1 MNKFD
6 QQQRGLS
13 QETAQRLLLEHGPN
27 SVVEKEESL
36 LEEIAESLRE
46 PLVLLL
52 LGIGIL
58 TFMFGEWR
66 DAAIIFAVICAVAV
80 TEAFV
85 EWRAGRAISAL
96 SAMAEPT
103 AFVWRDD
110 KLIEIASDELVPGD
124 VIHLR
129 AGSRVPADAYLEEA
143 FDLAVDESLVT
154 GESRPVFRDTT
165 NSESAALLAGTAVL
179 RGSGRATVTRTGRD
193 STLGR
198 IAVLVARTKE
208 PKTPLQRR
216 MAELAKAL
224 LWVAIAASVLI
235 PVICIVAGR
244 PPKEMLL
251 TGLSLAFA
259 TVPEELS
266 VLIIVV
272 LGLGSLRLARKG
284 AIVRKLIAAETLGA
298 VTVIC
303 SDKTGTLTE
312 NRMVLVAAIPPAAF
326 AENLPTPTPLDPT
339 ILRAA
344 ILATE
349 TTALDPIDQA
359 VHEASEDLGAPP
371 NSTMHLFLFDR
382 TLRLASGYA
391 QAEGRLEAGVKGAP
405 EAVLERCVSFRSHD
419 GVRPLDM
426 ATRKKFIAQ
435 AQDLGQGGRVLGTAW
450 RSPVSPPADRNE
462 LERDLTFEGLL
473 IFRDPVRAEV
483 PEAVRALERAG
494 VTITVITGDQAS
506 TALAVAK
513 DAGLSISDTLTGAD
527 MAALDDQQ
535 LARRMAKGAIVAR
548 AQPEDK
554 LRIVRALGAQG
565 EIVMVTGDGVNDAP
579 ALRAAAVGVAMG
591 RGGTDPA
598 RQASQVVLTDD
609 SFATLVAAVR
619 EGRHLYDNF
628 RKVIRYYL
636 AVKVALILIM
646 AVVAILGLPLPFT
659 PVQIV
664 ILELFMDL
672 GAAFAFVN
680 QPADDNIMERPP
692 RDPDARFLDRAMN
705 ISLLIGAATL
715 AALVLVAFLV
725 GLNQFGIG
733 GARTLALVV
742 WLVGHACLGIAMAGS
757 HGLGRPKAL
766 LSNLPLV
773 GWLASALVSAG
784 VLLLVPTIG
793 STLGAAAVPLT
804 QGALWAL
811 CAAIVPLGLMPLG
824 LLDPPPP
831 GRRAKT
837 AW

>member
-6 QQQRGLS
+6 EQQRGLS
-13 QETAQRLLLEHGPN
+13 QETARRLLLEHGPN

-36 LEEIAESLRE
+36 LEEIVESLRE

-58 TFMFGEWR
+58 TFIFGEWR

-85 EWRAGRAISAL
+85 EWRAGRAITAL

-110 KLIEIASDELVPGD
+110 RLIEVASDELVPGD

-129 AGSRVPADAYLEEA
+129 AGSRIPADADLVEA

-154 GESRPVFRDTT
+154 GESRPVFRDAT

-235 PVICIVAGR
+235 PVIGIVAGR

-298 VTVIC
+298 VTVVC

-326 AENLPTPTPLDPT
+326 AGDLPTAAPLDPT

-344 ILATE
+344 TLATE

-359 VHEASEDLGAPP
+359 VREAPEDLGAPP
-371 NSTMHLFLFDR
+371 DSTMHLFLFDR
-382 TLRLASGYA
+382 SLRLASGYA
-391 QAEGRLEAGVKGAP
+391 QR
-405 EAVLERCVSFRSHD
+405 ERAARS
-419 GVRPLDM
+419 R
-426 ATRKKFIAQ
+426 
-435 AQDLGQGGRVLGTAW
+435 GQGSA
-450 RSPVSPPADRNE
+450 RS
-462 LERDLTFEGLL
+462 
-473 IFRDPVRAEV
+473 RA
-483 PEAVRALERAG
+483 
-494 VTITVITGDQAS
+494 
-506 TALAVAK
+506 
-513 DAGLSISDTLTGAD
+513 
-527 MAALDDQQ
+527 
-535 LARRMAKGAIVAR
+535 
-548 AQPEDK
+548 
-554 LRIVRALGAQG
+554 
-565 EIVMVTGDGVNDAP
+565 
-579 ALRAAAVGVAMG
+579 
-591 RGGTDPA
+591 
-598 RQASQVVLTDD
+598 
-609 SFATLVAAVR
+609 
-619 EGRHLYDNF
+619 
-628 RKVIRYYL
+628 
-636 AVKVALILIM
+636 
-646 AVVAILGLPLPFT
+646 
-659 PVQIV
+659 
-664 ILELFMDL
+664 
-672 GAAFAFVN
+672 
-680 QPADDNIMERPP
+680 
-692 RDPDARFLDRAMN
+692 
-705 ISLLIGAATL
+705 
-715 AALVLVAFLV
+715 
-725 GLNQFGIG
+725 
-733 GARTLALVV
+733 
-742 WLVGHACLGIAMAGS
+742 
-757 HGLGRPKAL
+757 
-766 LSNLPLV
+766 
-773 GWLASALVSAG
+773 
-784 VLLLVPTIG
+784 
-793 STLGAAAVPLT
+793 
-804 QGALWAL
+804 
-811 CAAIVPLGLMPLG
+811 
-824 LLDPPPP
+824 
-831 GRRAKT
+831 
-837 AW
+837 

>member
-1 MNKFD
+1 MN
-6 QQQRGLS
+6 QVNQNPIGLS
-13 QETAQRLLLEHGPN
+13 QETARRRLLEHGPN
-27 SVVEKEESL
+27 HVMEKEESL
-36 LEEIAESLRE
+36 LEEIVESLRE

-52 LGIGIL
+52 LGIGVL
-58 TFMFGEWR
+58 TFIFGEWR
-66 DAAIIFAVICAVAV
+66 DAVIIFAVICLVAL

-103 AFVWRDD
+103 AFVWRDGT
-110 KLIEIASDELVPGD
+110 LIKVASDDLVPGD

-129 AGSRVPADAYLEEA
+129 AGSRVPADAELLES
-143 FDLAVDESLVT
+143 FDLVIDESLVT
-154 GESRPVFRDTT
+154 GESQPVVRDTA
-165 NSESAALLAGTAVL
+165 NLESATLRAGTAVL
-179 RGSGRATVTRTGRD
+179 RGSGNATVTRTGRD

-235 PVICIVAGR
+235 PIIGIIAGR

-266 VLIIVV
+266 VLIIVM

-284 AIVRKLIAAETLGA
+284 AIVRKLVAAETLGA
-298 VTVIC
+298 VTIVC

-312 NRMVLVAAIPPAAF
+312 NHMVLVATIQPAAL
-326 AENLPTPTPLDPT
+326 AEPLRTPAPLDLT

-344 ILATE
+344 LLATE

-359 VHEASEDLGAPP
+359 VREAFKQLSIPVSAAH
-371 NSTMHLFLFDR
+371 SFLFDR
-382 TLRLASGYA
+382 SLRLASGYG
-391 QAEGRLEAGVKGAP
+391 QIGGQLEAGVKGAP

-419 GVRPLDM
+419 GVQQLDAAARNHLLTQT
-426 ATRKKFIAQ
+426 AT
-435 AQDLGQGGRVLGTAW
+435 LGQGGRVLGTAS
-450 RSPVSPPADRNE
+450 RKLEHRPADRGE
-462 LERDLTFEGLL
+462 LEQDLIFEGLL
-473 IFRDPVRAEV
+473 IFRDPIRAEV
-483 PEAVRALERAG
+483 PDAVQALKRAG

-506 TALAVAK
+506 TAQAVAK
-513 DAGLSISDTLTGAD
+513 DAGLSITDTLTGSD
-527 MAALDDQQ
+527 IAALDDEE
-535 LARRMAKGAIVAR
+535 LASRMARGAIVAR
-548 AQPEDK
+548 AQPDDK
-554 LRIVRALGAQG
+554 LRIVQALGVHG

-598 RQASQVVLTDD
+598 RQAAQVVLTDD

-646 AVVAILGLPLPFT
+646 AVVAILGMPLPFT

-680 QPADDNIMERPP
+680 QPADDNIMERRP
-692 RDPDARFLDRAMN
+692 RDPEARFLDRAMN
-705 ISLLIGAATL
+705 VSLLLGAATL
-715 AALVLVAFLV
+715 ATLVLVAFLV
-725 GLNQFGIG
+725 GLGRFDIG

-742 WLVGHACLGIAMAGS
+742 WLVGHASLGVAMAGS
-757 HGLGRPKAL
+757 NGRGRLRAL
-766 LSNLPLV
+766 LGNLPML
-773 GWLASALVSAG
+773 GWVAAALISSG
-784 VLLLVPTIG
+784 LLVLVPSVG
-793 STLGAAAVPLT
+793 ATLGATSIPL
-804 QGALWAL
+804 GEAGLWAL
-811 CAAIVPLGLMPLG
+811 CAAVVPLGLMPLK
-824 LLDPPPP
+824 LLNPPSPP
-831 GRRAKT
+831 REVLP
-837 AW
+837 

>member
-6 QQQRGLS
+6 EQQRGLS
-13 QETAQRLLLEHGPN
+13 QETARRLLLEHGPN

-36 LEEIAESLRE
+36 LEEIVESLRE

-58 TFMFGEWR
+58 TFIFGEWR

-85 EWRAGRAISAL
+85 EWRAGRAITAL

-110 KLIEIASDELVPGD
+110 RLVEVASDELVPGD

-129 AGSRVPADAYLEEA
+129 AGSRIPADADLVEA

-154 GESRPVFRDTT
+154 GESRPVFRDAT

-235 PVICIVAGR
+235 PVIGIVAGR

-298 VTVIC
+298 VTVVC

-326 AENLPTPTPLDPT
+326 AGDLPTPAPLDPT

-344 ILATE
+344 TLATE

-359 VHEASEDLGAPP
+359 VREASEGLGAPP
-371 NSTMHLFLFDR
+371 DSTMDLFLFDR
-382 TLRLASGYA
+382 SLRLASGYA
-391 QAEGRLEAGVKGAP
+391 QREGRLVAGVKGAP
-405 EAVLERCVSFRSHD
+405 EAVLERCVSFRSRD
-419 GVRPLDM
+419 GVRPLDT
-426 ATRKKFIAQ
+426 ATRKQLIAQ
-435 AQDLGQGGRVLGTAW
+435 AQDLGRGGRVLGTAS
-450 RSPVSPPADRNE
+450 RRLESSPADREE

-473 IFRDPVRAEV
+473 IFRDPVRSEV
-483 PEAVRALERAG
+483 PGAVRALERAG

-680 QPADDNIMERPP
+680 QPADNNIMERPP
-692 RDPDARFLDRAMN
+692 RDPEARFLDRAMN

-757 HGLGRPKAL
+757 HGLGGLKAL

-773 GWLASALVSAG
+773 GWVASALVFAG
-784 VLLLVPTIG
+784 VLLLLPAIG
-793 STLGAAAVPLT
+793 TALGAAAVPVE
-804 QGALWAL
+804 QGAFWAL
-811 CAAIVPLGLMPLG
+811 CAAVVPFGLMPLG

-831 GRRAKT
+831 SRSVRT
-837 AW
+837 V